1 MTKIKMSSK
10 SSKIQKQLGQ
20 VRHITAQQS
29 YERSDLTQIRSKDHH
44 SKDFDLISNQYLS
57 IESDNYEAIF
67 I

>member
-1 MTKIKMSSK
+1 MVR
-10 SSKIQKQLGQ
+10 LGKL
-20 VRHITAQQS
+20 RHITAQQS

-67 I
+67 ILVIAIIF